1 MKQKKNDGLFHILS
15 SCLFTRLFYS
25 HQWFLLVF
33 HSSFPVFMLILSVS
47 SIFISGMAI
56 FLSHLLPAGG
66 EGGSCLFL
74 WDGIEPHSDW
84 SLEAAEVCSSLR
96 LPPAS
101 FLSPSAHS
109 RLCSPLAG
117 HPAGRTSCSPPVT
130 AALPLMGA
138 VWFEELGGLWLM
150 APLSLGSNCSAP
162 NL

>member
-96 LPPAS
+96 LPPS
-101 FLSPSAHS
+101 L
-109 RLCSPLAG
+109 
-117 HPAGRTSCSPPVT
+117 
-130 AALPLMGA
+130 LPLSFSPQPSLLTPGRA
-138 VWFEELGGLWLM
+138 PCRTNQLLPTSYRCPPAHGG
-150 APLSLGSNCSAP
+150 GVG
-162 NL
+162 